1 MLNCDS
7 IDPFIV
13 EAEVCR
19 RVPMGSE
26 AIAVDRT
33 DAVQRHLEHYF
44 DNPSCAN
51 FSRDITRRKNYGPA
65 PRHWRGPFRP
75 RRLLGWTIRMPSVFA
90 RSLVR
95 GGMRVDVGYAEV
107 TRPRV

>member
-44 DNPSCAN
+44 DNPS
-51 FSRDITRRKNYGPA
+51 
-65 PRHWRGPFRP
+65 
-75 RRLLGWTIRMPSVFA
+75 L
-90 RSLVR
+90 SLIHI
-95 GGMRVDVGYAEV
+95 
-107 TRPRV
+107 